1 MKYKYGEFSR
11 SQISQ
16 TKIKLRKK
24 IFFLLI
30 IVDPKTKN
38 DYPNINFQK
47 KFEDILFLI
56 NGYNELLN
64 YPQQLV
70 DISSYLAEALR
81 QYYDPFFDFKRY
93 RKLILDS
100 GSLVLEI
107 KEV

>member
-1 MKYKYGEFSR
+1 MKYKYGEFSQN
-11 SQISQ
+11 QISQ

-30 IVDPKTKN
+30 IVDPKTKD
-38 DYPNINFQK
+38 DYPDINVQKTFENI
-47 KFEDILFLI
+47 LLLI
-56 NGYNELLN
+56 DGYNKLLN

-70 DISSYLAEALR
+70 DILSYLVEAFR
-81 QYYDPFFDFKRY
+81 QYCDPFFDFKRY

-100 GSLVLEI
+100 GNLVLKI